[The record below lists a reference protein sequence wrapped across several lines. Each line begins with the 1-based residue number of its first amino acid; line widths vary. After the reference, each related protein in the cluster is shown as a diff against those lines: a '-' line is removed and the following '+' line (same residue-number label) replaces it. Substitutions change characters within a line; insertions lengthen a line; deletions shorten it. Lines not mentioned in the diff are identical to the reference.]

1 MTGSPL
7 CSSTQAGSSP
17 AEPPLLRKP
26 LRPAQGSLEFG
37 SISRNAQQLGG
48 SGRLAAAASATGGAA
63 SGAASEEEVLLL
75 VNLLPPGVRER
86 LQQHPELPQL
96 LEVVMDLGR
105 PPLARFPSGD
115 LRLSEEAVSVEDLQY
130 AVDQVGEFGGD
141 NRAGIDKALHRISC
155 IRNRAGRVVGL
166 TCRVGRAIAGSAA
179 MVADLARSGKSILM
193 LGRPGVGKTTAI
205 REISRMLAD
214 ECERRVVIVDT
225 SNEIGGDGDIPHPG
239 IGRARRMQ
247 VPHPEQQHRVMI
259 EAVENH
265 FPEVIVIDE
274 IGTEAEC
281 LAART
286 IAQRGVQLVATAHG
300 NELENVMKNPSL
312 SDLVGGIS
320 SVTLGD
326 EEAKRR
332 GVQKSVLERQSPPTF
347 DACVE
352 MVSREQWRVH
362 LDVAWAVDMLLT
374 GREAGAEVRERDET
388 GKVWSWPEGGS
399 TDFEDEEEEEQAAA
413 SGGSS
418 RRRSPKQQRRQ
429 QVETQPFPAEALNAA
444 RLGAVMQ
451 AAEEAGL
458 PLPPALR
465 AAAARAG
472 GGAAAEVNSFGMSR
486 PTSSASSSSSN
497 SRSSSIAGCK
507 GSAAAAGYS
516 TALHVYPFGID
527 GASIADIAES
537 LGVGGSLVVADRLQ
551 DADAVLALRGK
562 IKTSSWIKGASKA
575 AGIPVYSIKAASIS
589 NLVRAVRTLLGIDP
603 SPGAMF
609 GEDAESPA
617 AADPRSRT
625 SNSRT
630 LRAETSIALAAA
642 AAGAGGSGG
651 SGGRGPD
658 REDALEEARLAA
670 EQIVIP
676 RCQPVEL
683 LPRDPRDIEAQID
696 LVQGQGLAYE
706 VVGAADSLRLR
717 VLPPAWAEAGTTAG
731 PASRRGTPAAPGG
744 GAAAAA
750 EGAKQKEYW

>member
-1 MTGSPL
+1 M
-7 CSSTQAGSSP
+7 
-17 AEPPLLRKP
+17 
-26 LRPAQGSLEFG
+26 
-37 SISRNAQQLGG
+37 
-48 SGRLAAAASATGGAA
+48 
-63 SGAASEEEVLLL
+63 LLL
-75 VNLLPPGVRER
+75 VNLLPTGVRER

-115 LRLSEEAVSVEDLQY
+115 LRLAEEAVSAEDLQY
-130 AVDQVGEFGGD
+130 AVEQVGEFGGD
-141 NRAGIDKALHRISC
+141 NRAGIDKTLHRISC

-265 FPEVIVIDE
+265 MPEVIVIDE

-388 GKVWSWPEGGS
+388 GRVWSWPEGGS
-399 TDFEDEEEEEQAAA
+399 TDFEGDEAEEQAAA
-413 SGGSS
+413 GGGSS
-418 RRRSPKQQRRQ
+418 RRRAAKQPRRQ

-451 AAEEAGL
+451 AVEEAGL

-472 GGAAAEVNSFGMSR
+472 GGAAAAPSSFGMG
-486 PTSSASSSSSN
+486 PPASSSTSSSGS
-497 SRSSSIAGCK
+497 SRSATGGGGAPVGK
-507 GSAAAAGYS
+507 ASAAAAGYS

-537 LGVGGSLVVADRLQ
+537 LGVGGNLVVAERLQ
-551 DADAVLALRGK
+551 DADAVLALRAK

-575 AGIPVYSIKAASIS
+575 AGIPVYSIKTASIS

-609 GEDAESPA
+609 GDDAESPA
-617 AADPRSRT
+617 AADPRSRS
-625 SNSRT
+625 SNSRN

-642 AAGAGGSGG
+642 AGTSGGGGS
-651 SGGRGPD
+651 SGGPE
-658 REDALEEARLAA
+658 REDALAEARLAA

-683 LPRDPRDIEAQID
+683 LPRDPRDIDAQIG
-696 LVQGQGLAYE
+696 LVQSQGLAYE

-717 VLPPAWAEAGTTAG
+717 VLPPAWAGAGTTAG
-731 PASRRGTPAAPGG
+731 PASGRGTPAAPGSD
-744 GAAAAA
+744 AQDAPPAEV